1 MKYILIKI
9 LPANYSLATD
19 IVKLIRYHDELIQC
33 TGKYLSKY
41 VEYVIVVPVACNCF
55 LGGAHAQ

>member
-9 LPANYSLATD
+9 LLANYSLATD
-19 IVKLIRYHDELIQC
+19 IVKLIRYQDVLIQC
-33 TGKYLSKY
+33 TGEYLSKY
-41 VEYVIVVPVACNCF
+41 VEYVIVVRVACNCF

>member
-9 LPANYSLATD
+9 LQANYSLATD

-41 VEYVIVVPVACNCF
+41 V
-55 LGGAHAQ
+55 

>member
-41 VEYVIVVPVACNCF
+41 ICVVCNRSSSCM
-55 LGGAHAQ
+55 

>member
-33 TGKYLSKY
+33 LSKY
-41 VEYVIVVPVACNCF
+41 VEYVIVVRVACNCF